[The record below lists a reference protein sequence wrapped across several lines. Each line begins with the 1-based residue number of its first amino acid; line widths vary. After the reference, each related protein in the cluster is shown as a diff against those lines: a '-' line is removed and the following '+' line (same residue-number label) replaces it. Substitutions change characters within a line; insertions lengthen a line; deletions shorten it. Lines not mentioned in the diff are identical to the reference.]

1 MSEQKTDRYA
11 DLNLLPIAGKW
22 REGRAGKALQDT
34 NPYSGETLLQ
44 IEQANREDLNEAYAA
59 AQEAQVAWKEMGPAQ
74 RSGIMLRAV
83 QIFDERKEEIIEWII
98 KESGSTRIKA
108 QIEWGLRVA
117 SPWNRLRSLHV
128 SMAAFC
134 PPMFQVK
141 RTAFTANHWA
151 LSA

>member
-1 MSEQKTDRYA
+1 MAR
-11 DLNLLPIAGKW
+11 
-22 REGRAGKALQDT
+22 GRAGKALQDT

-108 QIEWGLRVA
+108 QIEWGCA
-117 SPWNRLRSLHV
+117 
-128 SMAAFC
+128 
-134 PPMFQVK
+134 
-141 RTAFTANHWA
+141 
-151 LSA
+151 